1 MDHLILPKGGGKND
15 HLKFQAVALQVVTKK
30 FGHHKESDKL
40 IPASEKGK
48 SIKDEI

>member
-1 MDHLILPKGGGKND
+1 MAHLILPKGGDKND
-15 HLKFQAVALQVVTKK
+15 HLKFQVVALQVVTKK
-30 FGHHKESDKL
+30 FGRHKESDKL